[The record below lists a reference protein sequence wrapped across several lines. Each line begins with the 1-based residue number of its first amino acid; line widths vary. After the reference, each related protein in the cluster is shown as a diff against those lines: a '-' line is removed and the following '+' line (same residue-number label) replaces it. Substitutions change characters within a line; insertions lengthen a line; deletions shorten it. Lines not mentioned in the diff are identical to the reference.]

1 MSTKG
6 ASRAEAVQ
14 IAIEGTLLGCDGEEL
29 KKGLWENGV
38 YLGKDGFVYHITAR
52 QAQGGLQKTVA
63 GKRAVGEYLRWV
75 DGLFRPGELPSEA
88 NGIHYRAARNLR
100 ELIQRRLSPCSP
112 GRQPFPHLGSQSLRC
127 DQQCLAAKLD
137 CCGAAIGR
145 QTPSPGVTKDP
156 GD

>member
-1 MSTKG
+1 MATIALRWPGDLGRNEVMSTKG

-38 YLGKDGFVYHITAR
+38 YLGKDGFVYHISAR
-52 QAQGGLQKTVA
+52 QARGGLQKTVA

-88 NGIHYRAARNLR
+88 NGIHYRAARKLR
-100 ELIQRRLSPCSP
+100 ELL
-112 GRQPFPHLGSQSLRC
+112 
-127 DQQCLAAKLD
+127 
-137 CCGAAIGR
+137 
-145 QTPSPGVTKDP
+145 
-156 GD
+156 